1 MIVKGREKS
10 KCVLPSTC
18 IFKYATISPTVSIT
32 NPKTSYMAGDI
43 ITLSGTG
50 FVANSQPP
58 VVTLGGKTATINDHS
73 PTQIIFVFP
82 EL

>member
-1 MIVKGREKS
+1 
-10 KCVLPSTC
+10 
-18 IFKYATISPTVSIT
+18 
-32 NPKTSYMAGDI
+32 MAGDI